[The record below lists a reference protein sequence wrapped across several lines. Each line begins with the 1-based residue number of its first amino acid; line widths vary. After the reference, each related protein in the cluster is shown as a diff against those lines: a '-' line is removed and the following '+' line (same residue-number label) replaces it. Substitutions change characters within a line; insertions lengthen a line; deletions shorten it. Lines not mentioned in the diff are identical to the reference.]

1 MQSLCI
7 PSVCVY
13 VLNFSIVLCS
23 ETITTEQIPANLEE
37 MVSEKRRELIEAV
50 SEVDD
55 KLAEAFLSDEPISPT
70 ELEVIDANYVFF
82 YVVSNF

>member
-1 MQSLCI
+1 M
-7 PSVCVY
+7 Y
-13 VLNFSIVLCS
+13 VLIRNVICS

-70 ELEVIDANYVFF
+70 ELEVLDAN
-82 YVVSNF
+82 

>member
-1 MQSLCI
+1 MFFFHIC
-7 PSVCVY
+7 VCTY
-13 VLNFSIVLCS
+13 FCNVLRS
-23 ETITTEQIPANLEE
+23 ETITTEQIPGDLEE

-70 ELEVIDANYVFF
+70 DLEVLDAN
-82 YVVSNF
+82 